1 MKSKANRIL
10 LVMNSLGR
18 GGAETQLF
26 HLAIALA
33 EVGREVSILAVS
45 KVDVDARPL
54 HDVGVRVFA
63 LGAEGRKAKMRKLP
77 SMARFARGADAVHC
91 TGWDATL
98 WGRLAAVMARRPVV
112 ITEHSDPNRTLQV
125 TGQGASR
132 ARMIAVHN
140 RVLDRVTYASI
151 AVAACQIGQLE
162 SEGVRAESIVH
173 IPNGVPVEALRRAS
187 LGGPTRSDL
196 GIADDARVVIQVA
209 RFVTQKG
216 QMSTLRAIA
225 DLREKGGDDLRLV
238 FVGEGPGEAEV
249 RREAARLG
257 AEWAVF
263 LGQREDVAGLLRLAD
278 LCVLPSSGEGLPM
291 SLIEAVAIGIPIVA
305 TDVGD
310 IRWLIESTGAGICV
324 ASGDQDEFTE
334 ACARILGD
342 RDLRQRLGVAASAAA
357 QDFDAKKMARRYVQV
372 LDAAVDSAPL
382 PLVLAE

>member
-1 MKSKANRIL
+1 
-10 LVMNSLGR
+10 MNSLGR

-26 HLAIALA
+26 HLATALA
-33 EVGREVSILAVS
+33 EVGRGVSILAVS
-45 KVDVDARPL
+45 KVGVDIQPL
-54 HDVGVRVFA
+54 EDVGVRVIA
-63 LGAEGRKAKMRKLP
+63 LGASGRKEKMRKLP
-77 SMARFARGADAVHC
+77 TIARFARGADAVHC

-125 TGQGASR
+125 IGRGVSR
-132 ARMIAVHN
+132 AQMIAVHN
-140 RVLDRVTYASI
+140 RLLDRVTYATI
-151 AVAACQIGQLE
+151 VVGACQIEQLE
-162 SEGVRAESIVH
+162 SEGVRGESIVH
-173 IPNGVPVEALRRAS
+173 IPNAVPVEALRGAS

-209 RFVTQKG
+209 RFVPQKG

-225 DLREKGGDDLRLV
+225 DLRRRGGDDLRLV

-249 RREAARLG
+249 RAEAARLG

-263 LGQREDVAGLLRLAD
+263 LGKRDDVPGLLRLAD

-291 SLIEAVAIGIPIVA
+291 SLIEALAIGIPMVA

-324 ASGDQDEFTE
+324 ASGEQDQFTE
-334 ACARILGD
+334 ACARILDD
-342 RDLRQRLGVAASAAA
+342 RDLRQRLAAAATAAA

-372 LDAAVDSAPL
+372 LDAAVSSAPL
-382 PLVLAE
+382 PLVLNE